1 MKPNVGIEPTTY
13 PLDRICCEYPLTGTL
28 PLIRTG
34 RTSPFERDD
43 FTNLSSRAKGNGA
56 GNRVRTGDLLLG
68 KQMYYQLYYTRIK
81 ILVKD
86 SQSFG
91 LALAKA
97 TQIFQI
103 CSFSLA

>member
-13 PLDRICCEYPLTGTL
+13 RLDRICCEYPLTGTL

-43 FTNLSSRAKGNGA
+43 FTNLSSRARECLCGA
-56 GNRVRTGDLLLG
+56 GDEVRTRDIYLG
-68 KQMYYQLYYTRIK
+68 KVMLYQLSYSRIK

-91 LALAKA
+91 LV
-97 TQIFQI
+97 
-103 CSFSLA
+103 